1 MIWTRAHRGQW
12 RHWEK
17 GAGHGADRQQDRRPE
32 KGHDDECVCRL
43 NISIYHFYLQTIH
56 SENLKSKKTST
67 ETVRSQAGHITCVTL
82 ITWNIFQ
89 QWYKNKLFLL
99 KYQVTSQM
107 SHSLLKQM

>member
-32 KGHDDECVCRL
+32 KGHDDECVCVCRL

-67 ETVRSQAGHITCVTL
+67 ETVSQKPSWTHHMCDTYHMEHFPTV
-82 ITWNIFQ
+82 
-89 QWYKNKLFLL
+89 
-99 KYQVTSQM
+99 V
-107 SHSLLKQM
+107 